1 MKSVFYCENTTGN
14 WLYIGF
20 YILVP
25 DCFMPDLLSTDET
38 DCPFRKLS
46 EEEILNDLEISRRQ
60 IAAGETKEMGQAIE
74 GIRKKYGL

>member
-1 MKSVFYCENTTGN
+1 MSVLESTISMMK
-14 WLYIGF
+14 
-20 YILVP
+20 ILP
-25 DCFMPDLLSTDET
+25 ET